1 MAVIVEDGTV
11 VVNANSYSTD
21 AEFVAYAA
29 ARGLTIPSTSTERD
43 ILQVLATDYLN
54 DQNYKGYRADPSNQY
69 LSFPRNGV
77 YAYDRV
83 IASDEIPKGLK
94 YAQMEAAIAAN
105 SLTLLTNESKSNVQS
120 EEMDVLKVSYFSGGS
135 WTKTHLARVN
145 NYLSEFLGDA
155 LELIRT

>member
-1 MAVIVEDGTV
+1 MSVIVEDGSV
-11 VVNANSYSTD
+11 VANANSYSTD

-29 ARGLTIPSTSTERD
+29 ARGLTIPGTESERD

-83 IASDEIPKGLK
+83 IASDEIPKELK

-145 NYLSEFLGDA
+145 NYLSEFLEDT
-155 LELIRT
+155 LELIRA